1 MACFAFVQN
10 LEEVS
15 KKAGPRLRKLDPRA
29 RGSHGS
35 GSRNLRRA
43 FFSIPEQPSDY
54 EKRFISRGNAEM
66 QPRNEIVKPQ
76 KGGRKPWSSS
86 ATRTTTTKGKQK
98 SAVSTNGGG
107 ADVANNN
114 VVVAAAVPKISDG
127 APRWWTSTKSSS
139 AAAAR

>member
-15 KKAGPRLRKLDPRA
+15 KKASSRLRKLDPRA

-76 KGGRKPWSSS
+76 KGGRKPPWSSS
-86 ATRTTTTKGKQK
+86 ATKTGKQK
-98 SAVSTNGGG
+98 GVAAAVSSSTSTNGGG
-107 ADVANNN
+107 DDVANNN
-114 VVVAAAVPKISDG
+114 VVPKISDV
-127 APRWWTSTKSSS
+127 PSRWWTSTSASSSS
-139 AAAAR
+139 AAAR